1 MDTTKNAGFKIKVL
15 SEVRTISEQQTDGI
29 AFESLNIEATK

>member
-1 MDTTKNAGFKIKVL
+1 MDMIKIAGFKIKVL

-29 AFESLNIEATK
+29 AFESLNIKAKK